1 MRLNLFRKHLA
12 RELDQLPDFR
22 MQKIQSY
29 VLTTAVLARRID
41 ERLGGRLKSEQV
53 QSRQGGQLDFRQL
66 LGMLIHYC
74 RFEPDIYSTTLSDAE
89 VSPEDF
95 YFRVYSEQIKYM
107 SEIVASFDD
116 AVCLSR
122 KCASTTGLHLR
133 DVPLLAS
140 DIKFKDRGRGPID
153 VEEYLVASAQY
164 PTWGSLT
171 DDYEKCWRYTPFL
184 PRRIDGSG
192 YCVLIESTHPRFQPM
207 ALPFA
212 GLADVLAEI
221 GKRIP
226 GSETQCCTADQCRCT

>member
-41 ERLGGRLKSEQV
+41 ERLGGRLKRAANDPGSV
-53 QSRQGGQLDFRQL
+53 N
-66 LGMLIHYC
+66 
-74 RFEPDIYSTTLSDAE
+74 PDEL
-89 VSPEDF
+89 
-95 YFRVYSEQIKYM
+95 

-116 AVCLSR
+116 AVCRSR

>member
-53 QSRQGGQLDFRQL
+53 QPRQGGQLDFRQL

-95 YFRVYSEQIKYM
+95 YFRVYSEQIKNKRYAGDLLAIKLADYFEVIQKIARDDVFVIRHLLAATVTRLKRAANDPGSVNPDEL

-122 KCASTTGLHLR
+122 ECASTSGLHLR
-133 DVPLLAS
+133 DVPLLVS
-140 DIKFKDRGRGPID
+140 CLIKSLIYYVHLLSNGRPVIG
-153 VEEYLVASAQY
+153 EFCHGTTSN
-164 PTWGSLT
+164 GNS
-171 DDYEKCWRYTPFL
+171 
-184 PRRIDGSG
+184 
-192 YCVLIESTHPRFQPM
+192 IER
-207 ALPFA
+207 
-212 GLADVLAEI
+212 
-221 GKRIP
+221 
-226 GSETQCCTADQCRCT
+226 